1 MNYLKE
7 TEWADMKVA
16 IDGRTVTGI
25 RNVMYKK
32 AWEDEPL
39 YGAGADPIGIQSGNK
54 SYEGSVRLLKNEL
67 DALNI
72 AAKAIGYDD
81 ISDVPNL
88 VITVAYLPKAGR
100 ILKTDTLMGCK
111 IGELSRTMEQGAK
124 FMEVELPFK
133 FLSIKSI

>member
-7 TEWADMKVA
+7 AEWADMKVA

-25 RNVMYKK
+25 RNVNYKK
-32 AWEDEPL
+32 AWDDEAL
-39 YGAGADPIGIQSGNK
+39 HGAGADPIGIQSGNK
-54 SYEGSVRLLKNEL
+54 TFEGSIRLLKNEL

-88 VITVAYLPKAGR
+88 VITVAYKPKLGR
-100 ILKTDTLMGCK
+100 LLKTDVLMGCK
-111 IGELSRTMEQGAK
+111 IGELPYGWEQGAK
-124 FMEVELPFK
+124 FMEHDLPFK
-133 FLSIKSI
+133 FLSIKSA